1 MKLLKYEQPPQ
12 QYQTAPPPPPQHS
25 VRVEIDN
32 PAEKPLVTYVILGI
46 TVAVFLAQM
55 FTQNTMG
62 VDLPAIY
69 LAKYNQLILS
79 GEIWRLISPVLVH
92 GSLAHIAFNMY
103 ALFIFGRNLEYQY
116 GHGRFLLLYLLG
128 GFAGNV
134 VSFVL
139 TPNPSLGASTAIFGM
154 LSAQGVFIYRNR
166 RFFGNRARPI
176 LSNIIFILGIN
187 LILGLSPMIDNWGHL
202 GGLLGGLVFAW
213 TAGPLWDMRADLQG
227 YRLVD
232 QQETWQVVLGTLIVL
247 IAFGALAIIRWF

>member
-12 QYQTAPPPPPQHS
+12 QYQSTPPPPPQHS

-32 PAEKPLVTYVILGI
+32 PAEKPLVTYIILGL

-62 VDLPAIY
+62 IDLPAVY

-79 GEIWRLISPVLVH
+79 GQIWRLISPVLVH
-92 GSLAHIAFNMY
+92 SSLAHIAFNMY

>member
-1 MKLLKYEQPPQ
+1 MKLIKYEQPPQ
-12 QYQTAPPPPPQHS
+12 QYQSTPPPTPQHS

-32 PAEKPLVTYVILGI
+32 PAEKPLVTYVILGL

-62 VDLPAIY
+62 IDLPAVY

-79 GEIWRLISPVLVH
+79 GQIWRLISPVLVH